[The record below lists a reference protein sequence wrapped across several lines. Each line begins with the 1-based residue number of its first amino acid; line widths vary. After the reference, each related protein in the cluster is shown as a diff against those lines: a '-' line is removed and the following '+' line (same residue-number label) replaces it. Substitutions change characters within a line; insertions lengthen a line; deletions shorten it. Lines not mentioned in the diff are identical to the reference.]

1 MPNYPGSPNANLSG
15 NVNPAALNN
24 NYLGTQINGRDS
36 HLYDWRVDYDLSHK
50 DRLSSVGA
58 MGQFVYLNNF
68 GSPYLPLPYALG
80 RLCHHRPQAIQHRG
94 SAHVHDHL
102 TNQFKIGYT
111 RFYMPIT
118 NATDGVH
125 AIRGWNIRHDQSTG
139 RSSGQRVSRGL
150 VCEPSER
157 PAHR

>member
-36 HLYDWRVDYDLSHK
+36 HLYDWRVDYDLSRK

-68 GSPYLPLPYALG
+68 GSPYLPLPYAPGDLATIV
-80 RLCHHRPQAIQHRG
+80 PKQYNIEE
-94 SAHVHDHL
+94 VHTFSDHL

-118 NATDGVH
+118 NATDGVSNM
-125 AIRGWNIRHDQSTG
+125 R
-139 RSSGQRVSRGL
+139 L
-150 VCEPSER
+150 
-157 PAHR
+157 AHLA